1 MDSVICLLDSVSV
14 MMATQGKTA
23 IQVSFNTIYSYGG

>member
-1 MDSVICLLDSVSV
+1 MDSVICLLESVPV

-23 IQVSFNTIYSYGG
+23 IQVSYNI